1 MHVQGAA
8 NPTADGAVERDAA
21 GLPNFARE
29 HKSDASYLD
38 VAANT
43 HGAEK
48 GFLVHRALGRIG
60 HARPRVVE
68 VGPGGGA
75 AVTYLA
81 DQLTDESDIDSD
93 PAPDVHL
100 TLIEA
105 PGVVSHA
112 LTRAVE
118 EFNQVG
124 ECEVRHG
131 FAQDIGILLTE
142 PVDVIS
148 ASALLHEVYSYGG
161 GYAGLHAM
169 IRTLPTVLNPGGFFA
184 YRDVYAVDGPSLHER
199 VVQSYNSRAWLTF
212 LRLFTP
218 QYLAEGTHPYHRADD
233 ELVARQNSRIVPV
246 AELDRATC
254 AVITAPVGLFREIQ
268 RHYITFR
275 DHVWRSGILG
285 FTPVLDGDLAADW
298 IDFRAGHKRVHYRL
312 GALVPWLTT
321 SQRKMLAAM
330 SEPYADHHTIDSDIF
345 DSVTDVALLA
355 FLDAAESGNA
365 TCRQVWETW
374 LLREARETY
383 AYMTADQLLTAF
395 AVHSAEADT
404 DTVLI
409 PVQAGDIT
417 RVDRHYYNR
426 FLTKRLAN
434 PLPDAK
440 QLVLFCNVPRGD
452 VAALRQA
459 FDTVADRCGKPS
471 LARMYTAINKG
482 DNWTP

>member
-1 MHVQGAA
+1 MHVHALADIAA
-8 NPTADGAVERDAA
+8 EANSAA
-21 GLPNFARE
+21 LSNFARE
-29 HKSDASYLD
+29 HKSDAGYLD

-48 GFLVHRALGRIG
+48 GFLVYGALGRIG
-60 HARPRVVE
+60 RARPRVVE

-75 AVTYLA
+75 AVSYLA
-81 DQLTDESDIDSD
+81 TQLADGSITDSHPVS
-93 PAPDVHL
+93 DVHL

-105 PGVVSHA
+105 PGVASQA
-112 LTRAVE
+112 LTRAID
-118 EFNQVG
+118 EFNRVG
-124 ECEVRHG
+124 ECELRHG
-131 FAQDIGILLTE
+131 FAQDIATLLAE

-148 ASALLHEVYSYGG
+148 ASALLHEMYSYGG
-161 GYAGLHAM
+161 GYPGLHAM
-169 IRTLPTVLNPGGFFA
+169 MRTLPTVLNPGGFFA

-199 VVQSYNSRAWLTF
+199 VIQYYNSRAWLTF

-218 QYLAEGTHPYHRADD
+218 QYLAEGTHSYHRADD

-254 AVITAPVGLFREIQ
+254 AVITAPIGLFREIQ

-275 DHVWRSGILG
+275 DHVWRSGMLG

-298 IDFRAGHKRVHYRL
+298 IDFRSGHKRVHYQL
-312 GALVPWLTT
+312 GDEVPWLTT
-321 SQRKMLAAM
+321 SQRKMLAAV
-330 SEPYADHHTIDSDIF
+330 SEPCADHHTIDSDIF

-355 FLDAAESGNA
+355 FLDAAESGDP
-365 TCRQVWETW
+365 TCRQVWNAW
-374 LLREARETY
+374 LLREGRETY

-440 QLVLFCNVPRGD
+440 QLVLFQNVPRGD
-452 VAALRQA
+452 VAALRRA

-471 LARMYTAINKG
+471 LARMYTAINRG